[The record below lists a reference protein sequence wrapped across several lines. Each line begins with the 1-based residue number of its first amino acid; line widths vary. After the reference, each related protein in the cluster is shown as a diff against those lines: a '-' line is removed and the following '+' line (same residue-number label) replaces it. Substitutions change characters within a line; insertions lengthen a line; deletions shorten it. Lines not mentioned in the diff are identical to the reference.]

1 MTDNVLTCPKCDREA
16 GAQANRCPA
25 CGYDLKRYRQFIGA
39 AKPADEWNTVSS
51 EDLKRALLSDTRRQ
65 ARLDAIFFGGIVIVT
80 AGFALITLTGGVYG
94 PVGQIDFLQFAGS
107 VTGLAVALTLV
118 WAGLRALSII
128 FTLPYIWRLLIQ
140 IADQQTEL
148 SAELRNNR
156 VSETIL
162 PD

>member
-1 MTDNVLTCPKCDREA
+1 MIDALITCPKCNRKVA
-16 GAQANRCPA
+16 AQAKRCPT

-39 AKPADEWNTVSS
+39 AKPADEWNTVSI

-65 ARLDAIFFGGIVIVT
+65 ARLDVIFFGGIVIVT
-80 AGFALITLTGGVYG
+80 VGFALITLTSGSYG

-107 VTGLAVALTLV
+107 VIGLAVALTLV

-128 FTLPYIWRLLIQ
+128 FNISYIWRLLIQ
-140 IADQQTEL
+140 IADQQ
-148 SAELRNNR
+148 AELLAEVRNGR
-156 VSETIL
+156 DSETIL